1 MIAAQIKGIIDELP
15 QGVQLVAVSKYHTVA
30 DIREAY
36 NAGQRHFGE
45 SRVQELTA
53 KQALLPTDI
62 KWNFI
67 GHRQTNKVKYIA
79 PFVTLIHAVDSER
92 LLQEIDRQAQ
102 RCGRTI
108 DCLLQLHVAQEETK
122 FGFTPQE
129 CLDMLAQ
136 GRWKEL
142 THARIC
148 GLMGMATNT
157 TDETRIRQD
166 FHTIKQCFNQI
177 QAEYFADSPYFS
189 QISMGMSHDY
199 SIALQE
205 GTTIVRIGS
214 KIFGA

>member
-15 QGVQLVAVSKYHTVA
+15 QDVLLVAVSKYHTAA

-36 NAGQRHFGE
+36 IAGQRHFGE
-45 SRVQELTA
+45 SRVQELTV

-62 KWNFI
+62 RWHFI
-67 GHRQTNKVKYIA
+67 GHLQTNKVKYIV
-79 PFVTLIHAVDSER
+79 PFVTLIHAVDSEH

-102 RCGRTI
+102 RRGRTI

-122 FGFTPQE
+122 YGFTPEE

-136 GRWKEL
+136 GNWREL
-142 THARIC
+142 KHTRIC

-166 FHTIKQCFNQI
+166 FHTIKQCFLR
-177 QAEYFADSPYFS
+177 AKDEYFADKPYFS

-199 SIALQE
+199 DIALQE
-205 GTTIVRIGS
+205 GATIVRIGS